1 MLPDAARDESRVSD
15 DSRSSGGEAGSAL
28 LSKLYFAPSAAA
40 VVVVVPGD
48 GWEVAVP
55 LAPKEALY
63 CEADEG
69 ASTPFGLCIRAKLE
83 AKKGDTALLLFW
95 PDWPNWPDTRAA
107 AIMSANEGSARLEE
121 RLARVAATTRDF
133 GDLARLSAM
142 HGAFP
147 E

>member
-1 MLPDAARDESRVSD
+1 M
-15 DSRSSGGEAGSAL
+15 
-28 LSKLYFAPSAAA
+28 
-40 VVVVVPGD
+40 VVVPGD

-55 LAPKEALY
+55 LAPKEALTD
-63 CEADEG
+63 AGDEG
-69 ASTPFGLCIRAKLE
+69 ASTPCGLCICAKLE